1 MFRAFQKTDP
11 LYYVGLVFMVFPL
24 GGVAWFG
31 YPNWT
36 IILSTL
42 FALAY
47 IIIIHIKDSYRKTIA
62 FLWFY
67 LLFYIIFMTT
77 QIEGISVRYRRFSST
92 ASGRKSSQGSASA
105 RWRVYS
111 SPTARGRRRCWNSS

>member
-31 YPNWT
+31 YPSWT

-67 LLFYIIFMTT
+67 PLFSFLLL
-77 QIEGISVRYRRFSST
+77 
-92 ASGRKSSQGSASA
+92 
-105 RWRVYS
+105 
-111 SPTARGRRRCWNSS
+111 PTHKEKKKK